1 MLMLCML
8 LFLLRSLHCK
18 RCDGPLCTLTL
29 TCSNPGGG
37 WELPTDDAAKDPGFF
52 AGPRFWASHLKS
64 WALEHVP
71 QCATCLLCSVRVEMN
86 YRQPQHNVSSTMMYS
101 DNDMLHDSWWQECVG
116 PAPLS
121 SEKVLQTSANIE
133 SILWLVG
140 TQSNRQS
147 SHQEICIQTFILQFD
162 FSCSCGPRVG
172 ILAVWLWTLIHS
184 WLLKAIQAHLRD
196 LGSEALRPLAL
207 AMKDG
212 SCAAAEILRQVWR
225 SEAEEPDFNVE
236 NKWTWSKINKTKHIS
251 LDMLKQNT
259 LAFGTYYSNL

>member
-64 WALEHVP
+64 WAFEHVP

-121 SEKVLQTSANIE
+121 SEKVLQTSANIRKHRIHFMAGRH
-133 SILWLVG
+133 SIQPTKFPSGDLHSNVHTTDWLFMQLRAAGWYFGRLTLNSDSFLIVEG
-140 TQSNRQS
+140 HPSPS
-147 SHQEICIQTFILQFD
+147 SRFGFRSTSPFGLGYERWFLRCSGDSAPSVKIWSWGAWFQCRKWMDMIKDKQNKTH
-162 FSCSCGPRVG
+162 FSRYVEAKHVG
-172 ILAVWLWTLIHS
+172 IWD
-184 WLLKAIQAHLRD
+184 LL
-196 LGSEALRPLAL
+196 
-207 AMKDG
+207 
-212 SCAAAEILRQVWR
+212 
-225 SEAEEPDFNVE
+225 
-236 NKWTWSKINKTKHIS
+236 
-251 LDMLKQNT
+251 
-259 LAFGTYYSNL
+259 